1 MNFEKIDQP
10 PTENYLPPF
19 SHHSSLSLSLLSLS
33 VEIEFN
39 CINGHNLH
47 RTRKLPLEDNHTQT
61 IQTSEIVYLYI

>member
-33 VEIEFN
+33 VEIELN
-39 CINGHNLH
+39 
-47 RTRKLPLEDNHTQT
+47 
-61 IQTSEIVYLYI
+61 